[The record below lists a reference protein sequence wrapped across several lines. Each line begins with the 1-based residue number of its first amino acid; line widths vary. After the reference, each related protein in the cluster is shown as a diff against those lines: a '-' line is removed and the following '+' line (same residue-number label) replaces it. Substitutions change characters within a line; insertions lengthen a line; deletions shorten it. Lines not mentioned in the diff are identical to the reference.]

1 MTACAFVFPG
11 QGSQQAGMG
20 RDLYE
25 TFPAARAIYDEADAI
40 LGFPL
45 SRLCFEG
52 PKEALA
58 ATANTQ
64 PALLTTSIAVLRAWQ
79 PSSEPLFY
87 AGHSLGEYTALV
99 AAGSLAF
106 ADAVRLVRR
115 RGELMAA
122 CPPGG
127 MAAVLGLD
135 EETLAQVCYEAS
147 EACAAP
153 VVCANLNAPG
163 QVVLAG
169 AQVALET
176 AARWAQERGARRVV
190 PLAVTIAGHS
200 PLMQAA
206 AAELAALLAQTEIRP
221 ARVPVVSNVTARPV
235 TRPAEIRQALVQHL
249 TSPLRWVESVEY
261 MQAQGVTR
269 FFELGPGTV
278 LAGLIRRIAP
288 TAQVVSLGD
297 AQAIARFSWP
307 PSGQT
312 TPPGPLPA

>member
-1 MTACAFVFPG
+1 MTDQQAAFVFPG
-11 QGSQQAGMG
+11 QGAQQVGMG

-25 TFPAARAIYDEADAI
+25 TFPAARAVYDEADAV

-52 PKEALA
+52 PKETLD

-64 PALLTTSIAVLRAWQ
+64 PALLTTSIAILRAWN
-79 PSSEPLFY
+79 PPADPLFY

-122 CPPGG
+122 CPSGS

-135 EETLAQVCYEAS
+135 DETLAQVCYEAS

-169 AQVALET
+169 EQVALET
-176 AARWAQERGARRVV
+176 AARWAKERGARRVV
-190 PLAVTIAGHS
+190 PLAVTVAGHS
-200 PLMQAA
+200 PLMAA
-206 AAELAALLAQTEIRP
+206 AATELAMLLEHTEIHP

-235 TRPAEIRQALVQHL
+235 TQPAEIRQALVQHL
-249 TSPLRWVESVEY
+249 TSPLRWVESVQY
-261 MQAQGVTR
+261 MRAQSVQQ
-269 FFELGPGTV
+269 FVEVGPGDV
-278 LAGLIRRIAP
+278 LAGLIRRIDREAP
-288 TAQVVSLGD
+288 VVSIGTVS
-297 AQAIARFSWP
+297 AVQQ
-307 PSGQT
+307 GQ
-312 TPPGPLPA
+312 

>member
-1 MTACAFVFPG
+1 MENHTAIVFPG
-11 QGSQQAGMG
+11 QGAQQVGMG

-25 TFPAARAIYDEADAI
+25 TYPAARAVYDEADAA
-40 LGFPL
+40 LGLPL

-52 PKEALA
+52 PKETLD
-58 ATANTQ
+58 ATINAQ
-64 PALLTTSIAVLRAWQ
+64 PALLATSIAVLRVLEPWIS
-79 PSSEPLFY
+79 PPPLFY

-99 AAGSLAF
+99 AAEALAF

-115 RGELMAA
+115 RGEWMAA

-135 EETLAQVCYEAS
+135 DETLAQVCYEAS

-176 AARWAQERGARRVV
+176 AARWAKERGARRVV
-190 PLAVTIAGHS
+190 PLAVTVAGHS

-206 AAELAALLAQTEIRP
+206 AAELAMALAQTEIRP

-235 TRPAEIRQALVQHL
+235 TAPDEIRQALVQHL

-261 MQAQGVTR
+261 MCAQGVAR
-269 FFELGPGTV
+269 FIEIGPGNV
-278 LAGLIRRIAP
+278 LAGLIHRIAP
-288 TAQVVSLGD
+288 AVPVTSVGD
-297 AQAIARFSWP
+297 ARAVEAWLAR
-307 PSGQT
+307 T
-312 TPPGPLPA
+312 A

>member
-1 MTACAFVFPG
+1 MNIHTAFVFPG
-11 QGSQQAGMG
+11 QGAQQVGMG

-25 TFPAARAIYDEADAI
+25 TFPAARAVYDEADAV
-40 LGFPL
+40 LGFSL

-52 PKEALA
+52 PRGELD

-64 PALLTTSIAVLRAWQ
+64 PALLTTSIAVLRALA
-79 PSSEPLFY
+79 PSVEPLFC

-122 CPPGG
+122 CPSGG

-135 EETLAQVCYEAS
+135 DETLAQVCYEAS

-176 AARWAQERGARRVV
+176 AARWAKERGARRVV
-190 PLAVTIAGHS
+190 PLAVTVAGHS

-206 AAELAALLAQTEIRP
+206 AAELAAALARTEIRP

-235 TRPAEIRQALVQHL
+235 SQPAEIRQALVQHL
-249 TSPLRWVESVEY
+249 TSPLRWVESVQY
-261 MQAQGVTR
+261 MRAQGVAR
-269 FFELGPGTV
+269 FVELGPGNV
-278 LAGLIRRIAP
+278 LAGLIRRIDPA
-288 TAQVVSLGD
+288 AEVVSLGD
-297 AQAIARFSWP
+297 VRAVETWQAREESDEK
-307 PSGQT
+307 
-312 TPPGPLPA
+312 LP

>member
-1 MTACAFVFPG
+1 MDAAVAFVFPG
-11 QGSQQAGMG
+11 QGAQQVGMG

-25 TFPAARAIYDEADAI
+25 TFPAARAVYDEADAT

-52 PKEALA
+52 SKEALD
-58 ATANTQ
+58 ATVNAQ
-64 PALLTTSIAVLRAWQ
+64 PALLTTSIAVLRVLDPLISRP
-79 PSSEPLFY
+79 PSFC

-122 CPPGG
+122 CPAGG

-135 EETLAQVCYEAS
+135 EETLTQVCYEAS

-176 AARWAQERGARRVV
+176 AARWAKERGARRVV
-190 PLAVTIAGHS
+190 PLAVTVAGHS
-200 PLMQAA
+200 PLMQTA
-206 AAELAALLAQTEIRP
+206 AAELAAALAQIEIRP
-221 ARVPVVSNVTARPV
+221 ARVPVVSNVTARPIIE
-235 TRPAEIRQALVQHL
+235 PNEIRQALVQHL

-261 MQAQGVTR
+261 MCAQGVAR
-269 FFELGPGTV
+269 FVEIGPGNV
-278 LAGLIRRIAP
+278 LAGLIHRIAP
-288 TAQVVSLGD
+288 AVHVVSVGNV
-297 AQAIARFSWP
+297 QAIATWQHESE
-307 PSGQT
+307 T
-312 TPPGPLPA
+312 